1 LPRDR
6 VGDLV
11 NSGEKTPGE
20 IVSYEPRIV
29 EIHDFAPWSADEII
43 AAHRLANDARAAPRP
58 SIKPFTRRSL
68 RRGLATMLD
77 RPTGFD
83 ARGRTLHDTRHDA
96 NLNSE
101 ERPQPN
107 AVMAQ
112 EGPRQVR

>member
-1 LPRDR
+1 MAYCNQLTNQVGGALSASELRSCPAI
-6 VGDLV
+6 VSGDLV

-68 RRGLATMLD
+68 RRG
-77 RPTGFD
+77 
-83 ARGRTLHDTRHDA
+83 
-96 NLNSE
+96 
-101 ERPQPN
+101 
-107 AVMAQ
+107 
-112 EGPRQVR
+112 